1 MGHINTCYYRGNRH
15 FPDIKSILIKTR
27 SFFAIFHYVIVSIL
41 VEWLLSIR
49 LLIPSSPFALLEFK
63 VSVNSFIS
71 SAVKETVERQL
82 GDLQKNGVREVI
94 WSLKIELEAK

>member
-1 MGHINTCYYRGNRH
+1 MGHIHSCYYRSNRYTRH

-27 SFFAIFHYVIVSIL
+27 SFFAIFHYVIASIL

-63 VSVNSFIS
+63 VSINSFIS
-71 SAVKETVERQL
+71 SALKETLERQL
-82 GDLQKNGVREVI
+82 GDLHKNCCREI
-94 WSLKIELEAK
+94 FWSFSNK